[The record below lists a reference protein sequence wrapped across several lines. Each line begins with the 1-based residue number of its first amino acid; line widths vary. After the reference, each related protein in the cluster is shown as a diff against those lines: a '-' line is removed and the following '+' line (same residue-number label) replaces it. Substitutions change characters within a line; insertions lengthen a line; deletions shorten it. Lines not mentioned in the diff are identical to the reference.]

1 MSVLQHV
8 RQWLFCMSVLGSENR
23 RVGTS
28 IDELGY
34 TSASLMMEGGPSRD
48 AYLGQAGV
56 AACFPGILRDSRQM
70 LAESFCSHHLQVELW
85 PVSEVISMHTSF

>member
-56 AACFPGILRDSRQM
+56 AACFPGILQREQQHVR
-70 LAESFCSHHLQVELW
+70 ESSLSTEQG
-85 PVSEVISMHTSF
+85 